1 MRSQRRQGDLIF
13 NKRGIFMNDE
23 EFHEVYQKNHK
34 LIYHAVLIRTNN
46 RDLAEDICQ
55 QTFLKY
61 FEYSDTVEKGSETG
75 WLLKVAKNLSIDHD
89 RRNKHL
95 LLDEQQMN
103 DESLEPCYELD
114 IAKEVSRKD
123 FLRQIMYQLEERN
136 KDWYD
141 AVMEVCVLNQPE
153 KDVAKRMGISI
164 ELLRTRIYRGRQ
176 FLKKIFGE
184 DYENLK

>member
-1 MRSQRRQGDLIF
+1 
-13 NKRGIFMNDE
+13 
-23 EFHEVYQKNHK
+23 
-34 LIYHAVLIRTNN
+34 
-46 RDLAEDICQ
+46 
-55 QTFLKY
+55 
-61 FEYSDTVEKGSETG
+61 
-75 WLLKVAKNLSIDHD
+75 
-89 RRNKHL
+89 
-95 LLDEQQMN
+95 MN

-153 KDVAKRMGISI
+153 KDAAKRMGISI

>member
-1 MRSQRRQGDLIF
+1 MG
-13 NKRGIFMNDE
+13 
-23 EFHEVYQKNHK
+23 
-34 LIYHAVLIRTNN
+34 
-46 RDLAEDICQ
+46 
-55 QTFLKY
+55 
-61 FEYSDTVEKGSETG
+61 
-75 WLLKVAKNLSIDHD
+75 
-89 RRNKHL
+89 
-95 LLDEQQMN
+95 
-103 DESLEPCYELD
+103 
-114 IAKEVSRKD
+114 KD